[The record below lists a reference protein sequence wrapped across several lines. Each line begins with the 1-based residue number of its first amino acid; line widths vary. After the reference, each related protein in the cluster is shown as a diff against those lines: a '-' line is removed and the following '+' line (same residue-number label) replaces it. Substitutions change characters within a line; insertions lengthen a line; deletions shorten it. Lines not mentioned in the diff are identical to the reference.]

1 MTIPASVIIK
11 YFVMK
16 EIGNI
21 AESGPFTTL
30 NDAVVAAKALASGN
44 IGKTYTIT
52 KTLAGYYADPPN
64 SVKIDAVPAPGE
76 AP

>member
-1 MTIPASVIIK
+1 MR
-11 YFVMK
+11 
-16 EIGNI
+16 EGGNI
-21 AESGPFTTL
+21 VEAGPFTTVL
-30 NDAVVAAKALASGN
+30 DAVTAAKALATAN
-44 IGKTYTIT
+44 ITKTFTIT